1 MEDDPY
7 GELWYDEKPPVSI
20 RAWAPERTLRLCS
33 FSKVLA
39 PGLRLGYVTGP
50 AEAVALL
57 TRLKQ
62 ATDLQTGTLVQLAA
76 QRVFE
81 NGLLERHLPAVRA
94 RYQAAA
100 GIILD
105 ALAQSM
111 PAGVTWNR
119 PVGGMFVWGSL
130 PEGMDATKVLAKAIE
145 RRVAFVPGMAFYAA
159 DPDPRTMRMSFV
171 TVPEPKLREGVRI
184 LGEVIAEG

>member
-1 MEDDPY
+1 M
-7 GELWYDEKPPVSI
+7 
-20 RAWAPERTLRLCS
+20 
-33 FSKVLA
+33 
-39 PGLRLGYVTGP
+39 
-50 AEAVALL
+50 
-57 TRLKQ
+57 
-62 ATDLQTGTLVQLAA
+62 QLAA

-111 PAGVTWNR
+111 PAGVTWNP

-171 TVPEPKLREGVRI
+171 TVPEPKLREGVRNRGRGHRRR
-184 LGEVIAEG
+184 LIAPRGHPSPAAALSGGAAPDPATRRCARRRPRRRPR